1 MQGGGVCVIAEIGSV
16 HDGSFGNAQRLI
28 DTAAEVGA
36 DVVKFQTHLAEAE
49 TLRNAPAPPYFQG
62 EPRFEYFERT
72 GFTLEQWRQL
82 KNHCDLRKI
91 EFVSSPF
98 SIDAVDLLERVG
110 VARYKVGSGEI
121 TNTPMLETIGQTK
134 RPVILSSGMSSWA
147 ELDEAVNVVL
157 RHHDQITLLQCTSSY
172 PCPYEDVGLN
182 VMLALQERYRLPVG
196 LSDHTLTIFAPIAAV
211 ALGASVI
218 EKHLTFSRRMYGS
231 DARHSL
237 EPDEFREM
245 VAGIRAVQEM
255 LAAPVDKDATA
266 RRLQPMKD
274 VFEKS
279 VVAAVD
285 IAPHATLT
293 AEMLTVKKPG
303 VGIPARRLPELI
315 GRTTIKAIPKDTLLS
330 EDVLNA

>member
-1 MQGGGVCVIAEIGSV
+1 VCVIAEIGSV

-36 DVVKFQTHLAEAE
+36 DVAKFQTHLAAAE
-49 TLRNAPAPPYFQG
+49 TLRNAPPPPYFQG

-72 GFTLEQWRQL
+72 GFSLAQWKEL
-82 KNHCDLRKI
+82 KTHCDQKAI
-91 EFVSSPF
+91 EFISSPF
-98 SIDAVDLLERVG
+98 SIAAVDLLEQVG

-121 TNTPMLETIGQTK
+121 TNTPMLEAIGQTR

-157 RHHDQITLLQCTSSY
+157 RHHDQVTLLQCTSAY
-172 PCPYEDVGLN
+172 PCAYEDVGLN
-182 VMLALQERYRLPVG
+182 VMLALKERYRLPVG
-196 LSDHTLTIFAPIAAV
+196 LSDHTLTIYAPIAAV
-211 ALGASVI
+211 ALGATVI

-237 EPDEFREM
+237 EPEEFRAM
-245 VAGIRAVQEM
+245 VDGIRAAEAM
-255 LAAPVDKDATA
+255 LAHPVDKDATA
-266 RRLQPMKD
+266 RRLQPMRE

-285 IAPHATLT
+285 IAANATLT
-293 AEMLTVKKPG
+293 PEMLTTKKPG

-315 GRTTIKAIPKDTLLS
+315 GRTTLKDIPKDTLVS
-330 EDVLNA
+330 EDALHA

>member
-1 MQGGGVCVIAEIGSV
+1 VCVIAEIGSV

-36 DVVKFQTHLAEAE
+36 DVAKFQTHLAAAE
-49 TLRNAPAPPYFQG
+49 TLRNAPPPPYFQG

-72 GFTLEQWRQL
+72 GFSLAQWKEL
-82 KNHCDLRKI
+82 KTHCDQKAI
-91 EFVSSPF
+91 EFISSPF
-98 SIDAVDLLERVG
+98 SIAAVDLLEQVG

-121 TNTPMLETIGQTK
+121 TNTPMLEAIGQTR

-157 RHHDQITLLQCTSSY
+157 RHHDQVTLLQCTSAY
-172 PCPYEDVGLN
+172 PCAYEDVGLN
-182 VMLALQERYRLPVG
+182 VMLALKERYRLPVG
-196 LSDHTLTIFAPIAAV
+196 LSDHTLTIYAPIAAV
-211 ALGASVI
+211 ALGATVI

-237 EPDEFREM
+237 EPEEFRAM
-245 VAGIRAVQEM
+245 VDGIRAAEAM
-255 LAAPVDKDATA
+255 LAHPVDKDATA
-266 RRLQPMKD
+266 RRLQPMKE

-285 IAPHATLT
+285 IAANATLT
-293 AEMLTVKKPG
+293 PEMLTTKKPG

-315 GRTTIKAIPKDTLLS
+315 GRTTLKDIPKDTLVS
-330 EDVLNA
+330 EDALHA

>member
-1 MQGGGVCVIAEIGSV
+1 VCVIAEIGSV

-36 DVVKFQTHLAEAE
+36 DVAKFQTHLAAAE
-49 TLRNAPAPPYFQG
+49 TLRNAPPPPYFQG

-72 GFTLEQWRQL
+72 GFSLAQWKEL
-82 KNHCDLRKI
+82 KTHCDQKAI
-91 EFVSSPF
+91 EFISSPF
-98 SIDAVDLLERVG
+98 SIAAVDLLEQVG

-121 TNTPMLETIGQTK
+121 TNTPMLEAIGQTR

-157 RHHDQITLLQCTSSY
+157 RHHDQVTLLQCTSAY
-172 PCPYEDVGLN
+172 PCAYEDVGLN
-182 VMLALQERYRLPVG
+182 VMLALKERYRLPVG
-196 LSDHTLTIFAPIAAV
+196 LSDHTLTIYAPIAAV
-211 ALGASVI
+211 ALGATVI

-237 EPDEFREM
+237 EPEEFRAM
-245 VAGIRAVQEM
+245 VDGIRAAEAM
-255 LAAPVDKDATA
+255 LAHPVDKDATA
-266 RRLQPMKD
+266 RRLQPMKE

-285 IAPHATLT
+285 IAANATLT
-293 AEMLTVKKPG
+293 PEKLTTKKPG

-315 GRTTIKAIPKDTLLS
+315 GRTTLKDIPKDTLVS
-330 EDVLNA
+330 EDALHA

>member
-1 MQGGGVCVIAEIGSV
+1 VQGGGVCVIAEIGSV

-28 DTAAEVGA
+28 DTAAEAGA
-36 DVVKFQTHLAEAE
+36 DVVKFQTHMAEAE

-62 EPRFEYFERT
+62 EPRFDYFERT
-72 GFTLEQWRQL
+72 SFTLEQWRQL
-82 KNHCDLRKI
+82 KTHCDLKKI
-91 EFVSSPF
+91 EFMSSPF
-98 SIDAVDLLERVG
+98 SIEAVDLLERVG

-121 TNTPMLETIGQTK
+121 TNTPMLETIAQTR
-134 RPVILSSGMSSWA
+134 RPLILSSGMSSWA
-147 ELDEAVNVVL
+147 ELDEAVNVVR

-196 LSDHTLTIFAPIAAV
+196 LSDHTLTIFASIAAV
-211 ALGASVI
+211 SLGASVI

-245 VAGIRAVQEM
+245 VAGIRAVQAM
-255 LAAPVDKDATA
+255 LAAPVDKDSTA

-285 IAPHATLT
+285 IAPNVALT
-293 AEMLTVKKPG
+293 AEMLAVKKPG

-315 GRTTIKAIPKDTLLS
+315 GRTTIQAIPKDTLLS
-330 EDVLNA
+330 EDALDA

>member
-1 MQGGGVCVIAEIGSV
+1 MCVIAEIGSV

-28 DTAAEVGA
+28 DVAAEVGA

-72 GFTLEQWRQL
+72 GFTFGQWRQL
-82 KNHCDLRKI
+82 KNHCDLMKI

-98 SIDAVDLLERVG
+98 SIEAVDLLEQVG
-110 VARYKVGSGEI
+110 VARYKVGSGEM

-237 EPDEFREM
+237 EPAEFREM
-245 VAGIRAVQEM
+245 VAGIRAVRAM
-255 LAAPVDKDATA
+255 LATPVDKDAAA

-285 IAPHATLT
+285 IASNATLT

-303 VGIPARRLPELI
+303 IGIPARRLPELI
-315 GRTTIKAIPKDTLLS
+315 GRTTIRAIPKDTLLS